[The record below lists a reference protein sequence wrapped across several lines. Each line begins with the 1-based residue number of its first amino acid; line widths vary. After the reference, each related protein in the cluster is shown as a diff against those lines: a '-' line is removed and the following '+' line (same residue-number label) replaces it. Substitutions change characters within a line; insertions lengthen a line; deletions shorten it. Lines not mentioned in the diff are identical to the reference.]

1 MKMPQWFKKLEA
13 GKESPEGEK
22 EAPRHFTLNP
32 ISTESLP
39 ADILSHLTYFK
50 DMKELVEAQKV
61 QNGDGSTTYIL
72 ERRGFPQ
79 DVGFIGHRFFVMD
92 YVGEQYA
99 GFTEVDFC
107 TSMQE
112 GKDSGRIDGFP
123 WIVNTVTEGAFEK
136 RGFGARRMHI
146 ANQCTMERFGQPLHS
161 GKNTQFGDNER
172 RWQKLF
178 DKEEVER
185 THNPLPDRHQ
195 YRFKREKF
203 GQGPNNRI

>member
-1 MKMPQWFKKLEA
+1 MKTPQWFKKSEA
-13 GKESPEGEK
+13 GQESPEGGK
-22 EAPRHFTLNP
+22 ETSKYFTFNP
-32 ISTESLP
+32 ISAKNLP
-39 ADILSHLTYFK
+39 TDILSHLMYFN
-50 DMKELVEAQKV
+50 DMRELVEAQEV
-61 QNGDGSTTYIL
+61 QNSDGSTTYIL

-79 DVGFIGHRFFVMD
+79 DDGFIGHRFFVMD

-107 TSMQE
+107 TSMQDD
-112 GKDSGRIDGFP
+112 KDSGRIDGFP
-123 WIVNTVTEGAFEK
+123 WIVNTVTESAFQE
-136 RGFGARRMHI
+136 RGFGTRRMRI
-146 ANQCTMERFGQPLHS
+146 ANQRMMDRLGKTLHS

-195 YRFKREKF
+195 YRFKPGKF
-203 GQGPNNRI
+203 GQGPNNHV

>member
-1 MKMPQWFKKLEA
+1 MKISQWFRKSEA

-22 EAPRHFTLNP
+22 EVRKHFTFNP
-32 ISTESLP
+32 ISAENLP
-39 ADILSHLTYFK
+39 ADILSRLTYFN
-50 DMKELVEAQKV
+50 DMRELVEAQEV
-61 QNGDGSTTYIL
+61 QNSDGSTTYIL

-79 DVGFIGHRFFVMD
+79 DDGFIGHRFFVMD

-107 TSMQE
+107 TSMQDD
-112 GKDSGRIDGFP
+112 KDSGRIDGFP
-123 WIVNTVTEGAFEK
+123 WIVNTVTESAFQK
-136 RGFGARRMHI
+136 RGFGTRRMRI
-146 ANQCTMERFGQPLHS
+146 ANQRVIERLGKTLHS

-195 YRFKREKF
+195 YRFKSEKS
-203 GQGPNNRI
+203 GQDSNNRI